1 MKPFSAILTVML
13 AASLLLTGCSSS
25 QTESSTPESSSS
37 SQSSSEPDSSAEIP
51 NPVQPVKTAA
61 ELAEMG
67 FDIVLPVEAEEIE
80 YSVIDGTI
88 AQAVF
93 TMSDSEWTLRTG
105 ESDEDISGL
114 NGERTALGTL
124 DETAH
129 DGTAVTV
136 TIESVDTG
144 EETLR
149 LCASWELDGMRY
161 TLTTLTEDETAFEEM
176 CGTIVGYLGGE
187 TAADADSSEADET
200 ESSSASDVQDSSSA
214 DSAE

>member
-25 QTESSTPESSSS
+25 QTESSAPESSSS

-67 FDIVLPVEAEEIE
+67 FDIVLPAEAEEIE

-93 TMSDSEWTLRTG
+93 TLSDSEWTLRTG

-124 DETAH
+124 DGTAH

-149 LCASWELDGMRY
+149 LCAS
-161 TLTTLTEDETAFEEM
+161 
-176 CGTIVGYLGGE
+176 
-187 TAADADSSEADET
+187 
-200 ESSSASDVQDSSSA
+200 
-214 DSAE
+214 